1 MSADSGAPAG
11 TAGAPGVVPRVG
23 TAGAPGVAPSAG
35 TERPPSLRLP
45 GPAEARAAALDRA
58 RRLRDAGLRLTA
70 LLDRPLASYYLVL
83 GGTLLLLAVGLM
95 MVLSAGTAY
104 DLDQGYPAYSMFIK
118 QLLGAAGGLVLMW
131 LAARSR
137 PRLFRACAY
146 PLMLAALAGVA
157 LVLLFG
163 VEVDGAKRWLVVAGF
178 QVQPSEL
185 AKLALVVWGADLL
198 ARKERLG
205 QLTDWR
211 HLLIPLLP
219 GAALLSLLVMLG
231 KDLGTTFL
239 LLAIFLA
246 LLWIIGTPGK
256 LLAGMI
262 GLMAFVLLIVVA
274 VHPYELARITSF
286 FSSHSPSCRTLSCF
300 QLIQGKDALGS
311 GGLFGV
317 GSGASRAKWGWVPN
331 SPTDFIFAIL
341 GEELGMVGTVC
352 VVALYGGIAFAG
364 LRIARRAPDTFA
376 RLASG
381 AITVWLVGQ
390 ALINMGAVLGL
401 LPISGVPLPLIS
413 AGVSS
418 LLASMAA
425 LGMLMAFA
433 RTEPG
438 AARVLAAAGA
448 ATPRRLLRRVGL
460 GREASRR

>member
-1 MSADSGAPAG
+1 VSADAGLPAS
-11 TAGAPGVVPRVG
+11 TAGAPGVVPR
-23 TAGAPGVAPSAG
+23 ADAD
-35 TERPPSLRLP
+35 RPPSLRLP
-45 GPAEARAAALDRA
+45 GPAEVRAAVLDRA
-58 RRLRDAGLRLTA
+58 RRLRDGALRLKP

-83 GGTLLLLAVGLM
+83 GCALLLLIVGLM

-104 DLDQGYPAYSMFIK
+104 DLDHGYPAYSMFIK
-118 QLLGAAGGLVLMW
+118 QVLGAAGGLVLMW
-131 LAARSR
+131 LAAKSP

-246 LLWIIGTPGK
+246 LLWVIGTPGK
-256 LLAGMI
+256 LLAGMA

-274 VHPYELARITSF
+274 VHPYELARISSF
-286 FSSHSPSCRTLSCF
+286 FSAHSPSCRTLSCY

-341 GEELGMVGTVC
+341 GEELGLVGTIC
-352 VVALYGGIAFAG
+352 VVTLYGGIAFAG
-364 LRIARRAPDTFA
+364 LRIARRARDTFA
-376 RLASG
+376 RLAAG

-390 ALINMGAVLGL
+390 ALVNIGAVLGL

-425 LGMLMAFA
+425 LGMLMALA

-438 AARVLAAAGA
+438 AARALAATGP

-460 GREASRR
+460 GREAGRR